1 MNIDLINTE
10 AKPDSLTNAFRTLL
24 AEEKYASQSEIVA
37 ALQQMGFPQINQSK
51 ISRMLA
57 KFGAVRIRNS
67 KMQTVYCLPP
77 ELSLPNTSSPLKNL
91 VLDIDHNAALIV
103 IRTSPGGAQLIARL
117 LDSMG
122 KNEGI
127 LGTIA
132 GDDTVYITPT
142 RSTVITKLMSNIQHL
157 FETSL

>member
-1 MNIDLINTE
+1 MNMD
-10 AKPDSLTNAFRTLL
+10 AKNDSLTNAFRSLL

-37 ALQQMGFPQINQSK
+37 ALQQLGFNQVNQSK

-67 KMQTVYCLPP
+67 KMQIVYCLPP

-91 VLDIDHNAALIV
+91 VLDIDYNSAVIV

-117 LDSMG
+117 LDSLG
-122 KNEGI
+122 KNDGI

-132 GDDTVYITPT
+132 GDDTVFVTPT
-142 RSTVITKLMSNIQHL
+142 RNTEMAHLMSNIQHL

>member
-1 MNIDLINTE
+1 MNMDN
-10 AKPDSLTNAFRTLL
+10 KPDSLSNAFRSLL
-24 AEEKYASQSEIVA
+24 AEEKYASQSEIVE
-37 ALQQMGFPQINQSK
+37 ALQQQGFNQVNQSK

-77 ELSLPNTSSPLKNL
+77 ELSLPHTSSPLKNL
-91 VLDIDHNAALIV
+91 VLDIDHNAAVIV

-132 GDDTVYITPT
+132 GDDTVFITPT
-142 RSTVITKLMSNIQHL
+142 RNTEITRLMSNIQYL

>member
-1 MNIDLINTE
+1 MDIEN
-10 AKPDSLTNAFRTLL
+10 KPDSLTNAFRTLL
-24 AEEKYASQSEIVA
+24 AEEKYASQSEIVT
-37 ALQQMGFPQINQSK
+37 ALQQLGFTQVNQSK

-91 VLDIDHNAALIV
+91 VLDIDHNSAVIV

-117 LDSMG
+117 LDSLG
-122 KNEGI
+122 KNDGI

-132 GDDTVYITPT
+132 GDDTVFVTPT
-142 RSTVITKLMSNIQHL
+142 RDMEMTHLMSNIQHL

>member
-1 MNIDLINTE
+1 MNMETKN
-10 AKPDSLTNAFRTLL
+10 DSLTNAFRSLL
-24 AEEKYASQSEIVA
+24 AEEKYASQSEIVT
-37 ALQQMGFPQINQSK
+37 ALQQLGFSQVNQSK

-91 VLDIDHNAALIV
+91 VLDIDYNAAVVV

-117 LDSMG
+117 LDSLG
-122 KNEGI
+122 KNDGI

-132 GDDTVYITPT
+132 GDDTVFVTPT
-142 RSTVITKLMSNIQHL
+142 RGTEMTQLMSNIQHL

>member
-103 IRTSPGGAQLIARL
+103 IRTSSRRRATHCSATGFN
-117 LDSMG
+117 G
-122 KNEGI
+122 KKRRH
-127 LGTIA
+127 LGH
-132 GDDTVYITPT
+132 Y
-142 RSTVITKLMSNIQHL
+142 RRR
-157 FETSL
+157 